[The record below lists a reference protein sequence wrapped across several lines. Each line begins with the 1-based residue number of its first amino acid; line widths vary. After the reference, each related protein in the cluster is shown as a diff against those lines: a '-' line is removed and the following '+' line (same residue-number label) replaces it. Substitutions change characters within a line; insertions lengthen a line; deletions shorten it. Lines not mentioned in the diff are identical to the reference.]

1 MTTKNFSRRIVF
13 FFPAHTVCRKRGTA
27 CAPRTDPHIAKG
39 TVTMNSQN
47 KNGTNCENKKG
58 QDAQDKKTQEY
69 QNKKANTAE
78 NKKSGAETH

>member
-1 MTTKNFSRRIVF
+1 MSG
-13 FFPAHTVCRKRGTA
+13 HTVYRKRGATR
-27 CAPRTDPHIAKG
+27 APRTDSHIVKG

-69 QNKKANTAE
+69 QNKKANSAE
-78 NKKSGAETH
+78 NKKGGSETH